1 LPLTCFKV
9 VILGATV
16 CCYDYSEH
24 MHPYFVLVL
33 YCCHMY
39 LGLELVLAL
48 CASPV
53 RTLFGFEIEPQ
64 FNEPYLST
72 SLQDFWGHRWNLMV
86 TRILR
91 LTIYNPIRR
100 VINSNVGSTWA
111 NYIAT
116 LATLLCLVLC
126 TRLFI
131 ITLHV
136 HLPRGKSRGGF
147 LCYMVCV
154 LPLRW

>member
-1 LPLTCFKV
+1 
-9 VILGATV
+9 
-16 CCYDYSEH
+16 
-24 MHPYFVLVL
+24 
-33 YCCHMY
+33 MY

-91 LTIYNPIRR
+91 LTIYNPIRH
-100 VINSNVGSTWA
+100 VINSNVVVKKIVLRRGWRLHRAISGPL
-111 NYIAT
+111 T
-116 LATLLCLVLC
+116 LAFLAVTGNW
-126 TRLFI
+126 LFFPQLERNGVIRKAIGEYAI
-131 ITLHV
+131 IV
-136 HLPRGKSRGGF
+136 DFVKDK
-147 LCYMVCV
+147 
-154 LPLRW
+154 LPLHLFS